1 MCTYT
6 TERTGVE
13 GSGKGP
19 GRWTRLATATVYV
32 DHPVHAMAD
41 HAVNIDLAPRNGAP
55 GDRVALEL
63 TASAALDLVDA
74 ILAALRAVPP
84 DLVGIDPARLAR

>member
-6 TERTGVE
+6 TERTSVT

-19 GRWTRLATATVYV
+19 QRWTRMATATVYV
-32 DHPVHAMAD
+32 DHPVHALAD
-41 HAVNIDLAPRNGAP
+41 HTVNIDLAPADGAP

-63 TASAALDLVDA
+63 TAASALELVDA
-74 ILAALRAVPP
+74 VLAALRAVPP
-84 DLVGIDPARLAR
+84 DLVGIDPARLG